1 MRPAVPI
8 GPILV
13 RVWGTA
19 MDGRTIALFTAG
31 LLGFAAGCTH
41 TSPLSRPDPAAKVA
55 VDESGA
61 LKHKAPTYCAFGD
74 MLATAA
80 FAPDKTPD
88 EKRQAREEAK
98 LSYQKAIETDPK
110 HVAAYVSL
118 ARIQQTGEEYAAA
131 VETYGKAIQLA
142 PTNGALWYDLGLC
155 QGRMKQW
162 EDAAASL
169 RKACEL
175 NTGDRTYFSALGY
188 TLGRAGRVEEALA
201 VLVQVHGEAKANYDL
216 ARMMRHMNQLPVAKQ
231 LAAVAVEKDPD
242 LPGAKELL
250 AELNGQAKP
259 NVVSQAAYKA
269 APPAQ
274 APTAP
279 PTIIQAS
286 TAGHVAEE
294 TSPAITA
301 ASVSANNGEVT
312 AGKPIKMPPLPVVNG
327 RAK

>member
-1 MRPAVPI
+1 M
-8 GPILV
+8 
-13 RVWGTA
+13 T
-19 MDGRTIALFTAG
+19 LFTAG

-98 LSYQKAIETDPK
+98 LSYQKAIETEPK

-118 ARIQQTGEEYAAA
+118 ARIQQAGEEYAAA

-175 NTGDRTYFSALGY
+175 STGDRTHEAARLHPRP
-188 TLGRAGRVEEALA
+188 GRPGGGGAGGAGAGSRRGEGELRPGPHDAPATNCAARGEAAGR
-201 VLVQVHGEAKANYDL
+201 GG
-216 ARMMRHMNQLPVAKQ
+216 R
-231 LAAVAVEKDPD
+231 
-242 LPGAKELL
+242 
-250 AELNGQAKP
+250 
-259 NVVSQAAYKA
+259 
-269 APPAQ
+269 
-274 APTAP
+274 
-279 PTIIQAS
+279 
-286 TAGHVAEE
+286 
-294 TSPAITA
+294 
-301 ASVSANNGEVT
+301 
-312 AGKPIKMPPLPVVNG
+312 GKGP
-327 RAK
+327 